1 MWHNQTGSGVKWVIV
16 VTLCAAAAAL
26 SVLLY
31 AVTTTTWTFSGAQL
45 AKTSDM
51 TAEEKLRQVLG
62 LEAAQPPQQAE
73 AEAGKININLA
84 DAETLDTLPGIGE
97 QLAQRIVEYR
107 SYNGPFSKIEDLMLV
122 SGIGE
127 AKFRELRTQITV

>member
-62 LEAAQPPQQAE
+62 LEDTQLQEQRDKE
-73 AEAGKININLA
+73 GKININLA

>member
-51 TAEEKLRQVLG
+51 TAEEKLRQALG
-62 LEAAQPPQQAE
+62 LEDTQLQEQRDKE
-73 AEAGKININLA
+73 GKININLA
-84 DAETLDTLPGIGE
+84 DAETLDTLPGIGA